1 MSILNTIRFIGFR
14 QSNMLRRGQTCIPQ
28 TIRGEQKRFVVG
40 NDVYRHTKRDHTAH
54 DEVEGRLLQQ
64 ARNTHDERHPVPAR
78 DSRGYQHKIFKIKNN
93 KKTKNENEG

>member
-1 MSILNTIRFIGFR
+1 
-14 QSNMLRRGQTCIPQ
+14 MLRRGQTCMSQ

-64 ARNTHDERHPVPAR
+64 KRNTHHERHPVPAR
-78 DSRGYQHKIFKIKNN
+78 DLRGPQHNIFKIKNI